1 MDRGVCGYPFQHHC
15 SDFSLPCLLCL
26 HLSCLPWPSTN
37 ALFFPVVLL
46 GLCGYTTQIGEVTSN
61 RWTSEEA
68 FCLRCLPVIKLG
80 KETCMVYDFSVAK
93 LTLRQ
98 IDMAGPAKR
107 RLHLQMM
114 ESQLSKIT
122 ANIRDWYFFIF
133 FPIRKLGCFY
143 SIPTPY
149 SNVVH

>member
-1 MDRGVCGYPFQHHC
+1 
-15 SDFSLPCLLCL
+15 
-26 HLSCLPWPSTN
+26 
-37 ALFFPVVLL
+37 
-46 GLCGYTTQIGEVTSN
+46 
-61 RWTSEEA
+61 
-68 FCLRCLPVIKLG
+68 
-80 KETCMVYDFSVAK
+80 MVYDFSVAK
-93 LTLRQ
+93 LTLWQ

-122 ANIRDWYFFIF
+122 ANVQAWHF
-133 FPIRKLGCFY
+133 FPIRKFGWFY